1 MADAD
6 KIAAKFKLA
15 DRDGTGLLDRKA
27 VARLFK
33 SIGQTVGKKELDR
46 MVSWAGWKK
55 NERREKKENF
65 LLTNCCA
72 RKMQAADSNGDGKID
87 LKEFQSILSSSA
99 KHAEQDLRESFTLFD
114 TNADGFIDAAE
125 LKAAM
130 KNFYAVDL
138 TDADVAEMIAEA
150 DTDGNKK
157 IDFTEF
163 KQMMEAMQ

>member
-55 NERREKKENF
+55 NERREKKKTF
-65 LLTNCCA
+65 CLPTAALA
-72 RKMQAADSNGDGKID
+72 RC
-87 LKEFQSILSSSA
+87 
-99 KHAEQDLRESFTLFD
+99 
-114 TNADGFIDAAE
+114 
-125 LKAAM
+125 
-130 KNFYAVDL
+130 
-138 TDADVAEMIAEA
+138 
-150 DTDGNKK
+150 
-157 IDFTEF
+157 
-163 KQMMEAMQ
+163 KQPTRTATARLI

>member
-55 NERREKKENF
+55 NERREKRELF
-65 LLTNCCA
+65 AYQLLRSQDA
-72 RKMQAADSNGDGKID
+72 
-87 LKEFQSILSSSA
+87 SSRL
-99 KHAEQDLRESFTLFD
+99 ERRRQD
-114 TNADGFIDAAE
+114 
-125 LKAAM
+125 
-130 KNFYAVDL
+130 
-138 TDADVAEMIAEA
+138 
-150 DTDGNKK
+150 
-157 IDFTEF
+157 
-163 KQMMEAMQ
+163 